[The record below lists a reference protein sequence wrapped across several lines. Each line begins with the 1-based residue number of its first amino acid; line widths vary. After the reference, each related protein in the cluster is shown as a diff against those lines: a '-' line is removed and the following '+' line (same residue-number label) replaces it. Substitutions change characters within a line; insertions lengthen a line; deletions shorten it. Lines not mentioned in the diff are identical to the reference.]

1 MNIEL
6 SSGVETLIKRM
17 QSNPEEFFGDAS
29 RWKFMFR
36 DHFRDVMTEAE
47 KGAIHQGMKEVRRI
61 EFDVLVVKE
70 LLRDEQEQ
78 AAEQTMAHEAM
89 RISSSGGLMVG
100 SSSPQSVLT
109 TGTIG
114 AAGAYKFNKNTAP

>member
-1 MNIEL
+1 MEIGL

-17 QSNPEEFFGDAS
+17 QTNPEEFFGEAS

-78 AAEQTMAHEAM
+78 AAEQEKAYGQA
-89 RISSSGGLMVG
+89 IL
-100 SSSPQSVLT
+100 
-109 TGTIG
+109 TGTGVAKSALATG
-114 AAGAYKFNKNTAP
+114 ASGTYRNFNKNALP

>member
-17 QSNPEEFFGDAS
+17 QSNPEEFFGEAS

-36 DHFRDVMTEAE
+36 AHFRDVMTEAE

-78 AAEQTMAHEAM
+78 AMAEQEKAYGQVVNTG
-89 RISSSGGLMVG
+89 SGVLAG
-100 SSSPQSVLT
+100 SSHPKSVLT
-109 TGTIG
+109 TGASGLYRNTGI
-114 AAGAYKFNKNTAP
+114 NKSALP

>member
-1 MNIEL
+1 MEVGL

-17 QSNPEEFFGDAS
+17 QTNPEEFFGDAK
-29 RWKFMFR
+29 RWSFMFR
-36 DHFRDVMTEAE
+36 EHFRDVMTEAE

-78 AAEQTMAHEAM
+78 TMADTQAGPFGATP
-89 RISSSGGLMVG
+89 S
-100 SSSPQSVLT
+100 T
-109 TGTIG
+109 T
-114 AAGAYKFNKNTAP
+114 AATVNVPKSRLI

>member
-1 MNIEL
+1 MEIGL

-17 QSNPEEFFGDAS
+17 QTNPEEFFGDAK
-29 RWKFMFR
+29 RWSFMFR
-36 DHFRDVMTEAE
+36 EHFRDVMTEAE

-78 AAEQTMAHEAM
+78 AAESTQAYGQVVNTGAGLIKGGPLPTGA
-89 RISSSGGLMVG
+89 SG
-100 SSSPQSVLT
+100 PYRNT
-109 TGTIG
+109 CI
-114 AAGAYKFNKNTAP
+114 NKNALP